1 MPFGDRRS
9 AAVSLRQSTGVADG
23 DAFAAVAS
31 VQQSLPA
38 GTGVGYQVSLASNE
52 DAQLGYSYQG
62 RAGLASVQYA
72 RRNDTDGWRADVSGG
87 LAITA
92 AGVMPAR
99 RLDRSF
105 AVVKVADFENLTVFV
120 ENQPIGRT
128 DGRGRILLDGL
139 RPYERNEIS
148 IDPKQLPMDA
158 ALAMPVM
165 QVTPAYRS
173 GALVEFPVTRA
184 SPATLRLVQRRRH
197 GGARRSKR
205 SAPSRRRR
213 RLACRAWCT

>member
-1 MPFGDRRS
+1 M
-9 AAVSLRQSTGVADG
+9 
-23 DAFAAVAS
+23 
-31 VQQSLPA
+31 
-38 GTGVGYQVSLASNE
+38 SLASNE

-105 AVVKVADFENLTVFV
+105 AVVKVADYENLTVYV

-128 DGRGRILLDGL
+128 DARAASCSTACGRTSATKSASTRSSC
-139 RPYERNEIS
+139 RW
-148 IDPKQLPMDA
+148 
-158 ALAMPVM
+158 
-165 QVTPAYRS
+165 TPRW
-173 GALVEFPVTRA
+173 P
-184 SPATLRLVQRRRH
+184 
-197 GGARRSKR
+197 
-205 SAPSRRRR
+205 
-213 RLACRAWCT
+213 CR